1 MRFYKTKD
9 KHDLW
14 ELVYINGKNDKLNVI
29 VRKYVGNC
37 FDKKDLE
44 DLFIK
49 CGMIR
54 IWELWEWQKYEP
66 RFTKVELQ

>member
-9 KHDLW
+9 KHDLG
-14 ELVYINGKNDKLNVI
+14 ELVYINGRNDKLSII

-37 FDKKDLE
+37 FDRKDLE

-54 IWELWEWQKYEP
+54 IWELWE
-66 RFTKVELQ
+66 